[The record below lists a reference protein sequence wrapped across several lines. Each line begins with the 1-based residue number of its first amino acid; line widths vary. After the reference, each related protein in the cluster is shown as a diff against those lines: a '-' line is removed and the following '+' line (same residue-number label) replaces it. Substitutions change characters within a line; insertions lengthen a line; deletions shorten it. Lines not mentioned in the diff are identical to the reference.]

1 MTSLQPHVGRGLRQV
16 FTEAQ
21 AQWRK
26 LQDSEIPIFFVG
38 AATCGRAAGA
48 GEVLQRLRSHIEAKK
63 LNAQVVE
70 VGCLGPCSFEPLV
83 IVHKSGAPRICYG
96 NVGPDEIIHILEN
109 HVLGDDPCKQWALG
123 KMTPGQLD
131 GIDDFDAHP
140 MMRRQVRNILR
151 NCGLIDPENPYHYL
165 ARDGY
170 RGFLQALEIGPD
182 KTLEEVKAAGLRG
195 RGGAGFPTW
204 RKWQFCRNAPGRTK
218 YLICNADEGDPGAF
232 MNRSLIEGD
241 PHAVLEGML
250 IAAFTLGASQGYI
263 YCRAEYPLAIHRL
276 QVAISQM
283 RELGLLG
290 ENIQGSGFSFELT
303 IKKGAGA
310 FVCGEETALIASI
323 EGRRGMP
330 QPRPPFPAESGL
342 WGKPTVIQNVETL
355 GNLPSILRNGADW
368 YTQYGSES
376 SKGTKTFALAGK
388 IERTGL
394 VEVPLGITL
403 KDIVY
408 DIGGGIPAGKALKA
422 VQTGGP
428 SGGCIPAEKMDL
440 PVDYESLTQAGSI
453 MGSGGMVVLDEDT
466 CVVDIAKFFLSFT
479 QEESCGKCS
488 PCRVGTRAML
498 SILERIAAGEG
509 EIADLDKLEEI
520 AQTVKNGSLCGLG
533 QTAPNPVLST
543 LRYFRTEY
551 EAHIRER
558 RCPAGVCPE
567 LLHAPCSNECP
578 AGVDVPLYI
587 SLIRENRLEEALASH
602 LERNPFPQ
610 ICARV
615 CPHPCESKCRR
626 SQLDAPISIRAL
638 KRYMVDTA
646 KRIRPREMVHEN
658 PHCLYKKIA
667 VIGAG
672 PAGLSCAYF
681 LRRLGYSV
689 TVFEKEEHPGGMMAY
704 AIPEYRLPR
713 KILQQEIDWL
723 LGTGI
728 ELKTNTDVGKDL
740 SIDQLKSQGYKAF
753 FLGMGAWKG
762 MSLGIPGENLKG
774 VMQGLDFLVKRH
786 RGLDVTVGEK
796 VAVIGGGDVA
806 IDSARTSFRLG
817 ADVTIVYRRTR
828 EEMPAIET
836 EIREAQAEGIRFLF
850 LALPEHIEGD
860 GKRVQRLTCRRMK
873 LGEFSLD
880 GRRRPE
886 TTEETFQ
893 LEVDT
898 VIVAIGQ
905 RVAAETIAEQV
916 GLTLKRSGRI
926 EINPFTHETESAMF
940 FSGGDAV
947 TGPSIVLEA
956 VGAGERAAVAIN
968 EKLSQNLE
976 PQDRPKPFW
985 RRTIPNDTPFDPEA
999 EPVEMPP
1006 LKQKTLPL
1014 EERRNFEEVELAIS
1028 KNAAYQ
1034 ESLRCL
1040 RCDYR
1045 VED

>member
-1 MTSLQPHVGRGLRQV
+1 MTSLQQIY
-16 FTEAQ
+16 TEAQ
-21 AQWRK
+21 EQWRELQESK
-26 LQDSEIPIFFVG
+26 LPVFFVG

-48 GEVLQRLRSHIEAKK
+48 TEVLQALRDHIKAKK
-63 LNAQVVE
+63 VKARVIE

-83 IVHKSGAPRICYG
+83 IVHKNGSPRVCYA
-96 NVGPDEIIHILEN
+96 NVGPEEIIHILEN
-109 HVLGDDPCKQWALG
+109 YVLGDDPCAQWALG

-131 GIDDFDAHP
+131 GIEDFNEHP

-151 NCGLIDPENPYHYL
+151 NCGLIDPENVHHYL

-182 KTLEEVKAAGLRG
+182 KTLQEVKTAGLRG

-204 RKWQFCRNAPGRTK
+204 RKWQFCREAPGRTK

-276 QVAISQM
+276 ETAISQM

-290 ENIQGSGFSFELT
+290 KNIQGSGFSFDLT

-310 FVCGEETALIASI
+310 FVCGEETALIASV

-330 QPRPPFPAESGL
+330 QPRPPFPAVSGL
-342 WGKPTVIQNVETL
+342 FGKPTVIQNVETL
-355 GNLPSILRNGADW
+355 GNLPLILRNGAEW
-368 YTQYGSES
+368 YTQFGSES
-376 SKGTKTFALAGK
+376 SRGTKTFSLAGK
-388 IERTGL
+388 INRTGL
-394 VEVPLGITL
+394 IEVPLGIKL
-403 KDIVY
+403 KDIIY
-408 DIGGGIPAGKALKA
+408 DIGGGVPVGKKLKA

-440 PVDYESLTQAGSI
+440 PVDYEALTEAGSI
-453 MGSGGMVVLDEDT
+453 MGSGGMIVLDEDT
-466 CVVDIAKFFLSFT
+466 CMVDMAKYFLSFT
-479 QEESCGKCS
+479 QAESCGKCA

-498 SILERIAAGEG
+498 GILERIAAGEG
-509 EIADLDKLEEI
+509 EMADLDKLETMALTI
-520 AQTVKNGSLCGLG
+520 KDGSLCGLG

-543 LRYFRTEY
+543 LRYFRAEY

-558 RCPAGVCPE
+558 KCPAGVCPE

-587 SLIRENRLEEALASH
+587 SLIRDNRLQEALTSH
-602 LERNPFPQ
+602 LQRNPFAY

-615 CPHPCESKCRR
+615 CPHPCEGKCRR
-626 SQLDAPISIRAL
+626 IQLDSPVSIRAL
-638 KRYMVDTA
+638 KRYMVDNA
-646 KRIRPREMVHEN
+646 ERIEPQKMVREN
-658 PHCLYKKIA
+658 PHCRDMKIA

-681 LRRLGYSV
+681 LRRMGYSV
-689 TVFEKEEHPGGMMAY
+689 TVFEKLERPGGMMAY

-713 KILQQEIDWL
+713 KILQEEIDWL

-728 ELKTNTDVGKDL
+728 ELKTNTEVGKDVT
-740 SIDQLKSQGYKAF
+740 IDQLKRQGYKAF
-753 FLGMGAWKG
+753 FLGLGAWKG
-762 MSLGIPGENLKG
+762 MSMGIPGEKLKG
-774 VMQGLDFLVKRH
+774 VMQGLDFLVGRNK
-786 RGLDVTVGEK
+786 GLDVPVGKK

-806 IDSARTSFRLG
+806 IDSARTAFRMG
-817 ADVTIVYRRTR
+817 ADVVIVYRRTR
-828 EEMPAIET
+828 EEMPGIES
-836 EIREAQAEGIRFLF
+836 EIEEAQAEGIRFEF
-850 LALPEHIEGD
+850 LALPERIEGD
-860 GKRVQRLTCRRMK
+860 GKHVERLVCRRMK
-873 LGEFSLD
+873 LGEYSLD

-886 TTEETFQ
+886 LTEETFQ

-898 VIVAIGQ
+898 VIAAIGQ
-905 RVAAETIAEQV
+905 QVAAENIAEQV
-916 GLTLKRSGRI
+916 GLKLERSGRI
-926 EINPFTHETESAMF
+926 GIDPFTRETEAAMF

-956 VGAGERAAVAIN
+956 IGAGERAAVKIS
-968 EKLSQNLE
+968 EKLSQNLA
-976 PQDRPKPFW
+976 PQDRPEPFW
-985 RRTIPNDTPFDPEA
+985 RRTILNDTEFDPEA
-999 EPVEMPP
+999 EPVETPA

-1014 EERRNFEEVELAIS
+1014 DARRSFEEVELGIL
-1028 KNAAYQ
+1028 KDDAYQ
-1034 ESLRCL
+1034 ECLRCL

-1045 VED
+1045 VQE